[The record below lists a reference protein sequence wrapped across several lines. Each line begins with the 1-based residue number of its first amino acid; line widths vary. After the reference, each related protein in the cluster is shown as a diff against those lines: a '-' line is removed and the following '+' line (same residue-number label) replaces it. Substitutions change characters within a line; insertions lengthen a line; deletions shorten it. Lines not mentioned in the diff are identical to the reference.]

1 MIGGFYRLPQ
11 VTPQHLN
18 KLLETV
24 FRRAMAVS
32 PTVRTTPPSADDLDE
47 GEACLYNDGTN
58 QRIYMKIGGSIYQW
72 VAGNPIP
79 SGTIVIWSGSISS
92 IPDGWV
98 LCDGNNG
105 TPDLTGRFVVHADA
119 DSGGTYNV
127 GDTGGENAHTL
138 TTAELPAHDH
148 GSAGAHTHI
157 IRTTDTSAGGSY
169 KIVRQSDGFALQ
181 QKERNTYDPL
191 DVMTSG
197 GAHTHSSVGSNT
209 AHENRPPYYALA
221 YIMKT

>member
-58 QRIYMKIGGSIYQW
+58 QRIYMKIGGNIYQW
-72 VAGNPIP
+72 AAGNPIP

-127 GDTGGENAHTL
+127 GDTGGENSHALSIAEMPSHNHGSAGTHSHTVNVPKPHGGATEYGL
-138 TTAELPAHDH
+138 QSIRDGAYSTFTTS
-148 GSAGAHTHI
+148 SAGAHTH
-157 IRTTDTSAGGSY
+157 A
-169 KIVRQSDGFALQ
+169 
-181 QKERNTYDPL
+181 
-191 DVMTSG
+191 
-197 GAHTHSSVGSNT
+197 SVGSGS